1 MSARTHVSAT
11 KDRHMARRL
20 GQRTMALNVS
30 TPKIYRGGIR
40 L

>member
-1 MSARTHVSAT
+1 MSARNHVNKS
-11 KDRHMARRL
+11 KDRSMARAL